1 MNSKLHNEILDV
13 EWNDSESVI
22 GMYERNLIYFKNFD
36 EREDLEAVEEIAN
49 IKLSYILALEK
60 KKHYTKAYECLDEVD
75 ILIERLKES
84 EFHSKVNERYMFAN
98 GKISQRLEKFEES
111 QSYFSQLVIIDPD
124 NDLYKKW
131 YDSNKEWSIYNQ
143 IKFVGYLGGGLFVLN
158 IIGENYGYYSHDL
171 FLRLELFAFLLIII
185 GFYGVRIRTYIKKKW
200 ETACNKS

>member
-36 EREDLEAVEEIAN
+36 EREDLEAVEEIAD
-49 IKLSYILALEK
+49 IKLSYILALDK
-60 KKHYTKAYECLDEVD
+60 KKHYTKAYECLNEVD

-84 EFHSKVNERYMFAN
+84 EFLSKVNEKYMFAN
-98 GKISQRLEKFEES
+98 GVISQRLEKFEES

-143 IKFVGYLGGGLFVLN
+143 IKFVGYFGLVLFLLN
-158 IIGENYGYYSHDL
+158 MVGDTFGYYSHDL
-171 FLRLELFAFLLIII
+171 SLKLDLFAAFLIIA
-185 GFYGVRIRTYIKKKW
+185 GFGGVRIRNYFKKL
-200 ETACNKS
+200 